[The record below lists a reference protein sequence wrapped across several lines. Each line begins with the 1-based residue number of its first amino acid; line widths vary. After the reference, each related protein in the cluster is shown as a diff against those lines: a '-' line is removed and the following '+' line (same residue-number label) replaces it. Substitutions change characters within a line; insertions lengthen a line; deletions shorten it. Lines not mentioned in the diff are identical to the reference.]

1 MRILAMLS
9 SLAAVFACTLAQA
22 QVYRWTDENGRVRYS
37 DTPPP
42 ATARDV
48 RKKDFVVDPVEARKR
63 AGRELAEATERFPV
77 RLYTSPGCKEP
88 CSGARAALNARSV
101 PFEEVPV
108 WNAQG
113 NEALHK
119 LSGANQVPVL
129 AVGDSLVRGFDAA
142 AFERALDAAGYPA
155 KGLLEPGS
163 QAAPELP
170 PGYAAPGAVSEKA
183 PEEER
188 TQSPP

>member
-1 MRILAMLS
+1 MTMARMLG
-9 SLAAVFACTLAQA
+9 LVAACACAVAHA

-48 RKKDFVVDPVEARKR
+48 RKKHFVADPVEARKR
-63 AGRELAEATERFPV
+63 AGRELAAATERFPV

-108 WNAQG
+108 WDAQG
-113 NEALHK
+113 NEALRK

-129 AVGDSLVRGFDAA
+129 AVGDSLVRGFDAP

-155 KGLLEPGS
+155 KGLLAPGS

-170 PGYAAPGAVSEKA
+170 AGYAAPGPVSEKA
-183 PEEER
+183 PAAER
-188 TQSPP
+188 TQPPP